1 MITSR
6 IPARAARTVRVR
18 PNAHQLRHE
27 STHANPGGSTHANA
41 GSSGLS
47 QGIVGGL
54 VGGGATFAIA
64 YSYYHF
70 SGAKTIVSTAKQ
82 TQRQFQ
88 QYKEQFKQSTPEPS
102 EALQWLRQTA
112 TSYAAFIPGGKG
124 YVDTVFNDISSVQE
138 KHGPEVDRI
147 VKEAYDDFKGISHE
161 GLSAETAYKA
171 WEILSKHMKRIGEL
185 ASDSMEQIVNNHPML
200 KEKVGG
206 NMDQLK
212 KMGENYGPEAK
223 KQVEETWEQVQDV
236 LKGGF
241 SASTIPKIQ
250 SLVQDKVQ
258 KMQEFGNKAW
268 EKGMEQA
275 KPYLDKSPK
284 VKELIEKNTSSLKQ
298 GNVTELYSKIK
309 DAVQS
314 GSTGNLEQYIK
325 SATDKAQQGRSGGG
339 LESWMKMIPGGGEIM
354 PQLSQLQQ
362 IASEHG
368 EEAEKIAKSTF
379 DEIQQVL
386 QKKVTEAQNLANKA
400 KKKAS

>member
-6 IPARAARTVRVR
+6 VSARAARTVRAR
-18 PNAHQLRHE
+18 PYARQLRHE
-27 STHANPGGSTHANA
+27 TTHANTNANA
-41 GSSGLS
+41 GGSGLS

-54 VGGGATFAIA
+54 VGGGAMFAIG
-64 YSYYHF
+64 YGYYHF
-70 SGAKTIVSTAKQ
+70 SGAKTVVSTAKQ

-88 QYKEQFKQSTPEPS
+88 QYKEQFKQSTPEPA

-112 TSYAAFIPGGKG
+112 TSYAAFIPGGRG
-124 YVDTVFNDISSVQE
+124 YVDTVFNDISSVQQ
-138 KHGPEVDRI
+138 KHGPEVDQI
-147 VKEAYDDFKGISHE
+147 VKEAYDDFKGLSNE

-171 WEILSKHMKRIGEL
+171 WDILGKYMKRIGEL

-212 KMGENYGPEAK
+212 QMGENYGPEAK
-223 KQVEETWEQVQDV
+223 KQVEETWEQVRDV

-258 KMQEFGNKAW
+258 KMQELGNKAW

-314 GSTGNLEQYIK
+314 GSTENLEHYVK
-325 SATDKAQQGRSGGG
+325 SATNKAKQGGGGGG

-354 PQLSQLQQ
+354 PKLSQLQQ

-386 QKKVTEAQNLANKA
+386 QKKVAEAQNLANKA
-400 KKKAS
+400 NKKAS